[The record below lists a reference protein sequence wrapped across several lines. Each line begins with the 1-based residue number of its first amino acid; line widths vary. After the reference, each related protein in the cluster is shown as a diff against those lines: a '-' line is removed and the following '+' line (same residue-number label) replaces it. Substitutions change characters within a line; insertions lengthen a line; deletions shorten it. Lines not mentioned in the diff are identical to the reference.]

1 MQRKKLF
8 EILTLV
14 TQVRSNSWNDVL
26 KIVDVIAKDG
36 AVVKEKMWSD
46 KSKQDNPVY
55 YPLDLSKIETWST
68 FERCVTLTFFNQQ
81 ATGKFAF
88 ADNLVCDV
96 KIYDGDNFNGERKD
110 LRFTAT
116 LSLPDS
122 FIHEIEAKIMYALD
136 VLAEESYDDHLEN
149 KKRIWIAYFKSQI
162 IEGVRQMNE

>member
-1 MQRKKLF
+1 MWKK
-8 EILTLV
+8 
-14 TQVRSNSWNDVL
+14 
-26 KIVDVIAKDG
+26 KCG
-36 AVVKEKMWSD
+36 
-46 KSKQDNPVY
+46 DNPVY
-55 YPLDLSKIETWST
+55 YPLDLSKIGTWST

-122 FIHEIEAKIMYALD
+122 FIHEIEKNYKYQVISHNFGFFNSM
-136 VLAEESYDDHLEN
+136 LADRLLTLNLYN
-149 KKRIWIAYFKSQI
+149 N
-162 IEGVRQMNE
+162 V